1 MSLII
6 VPEAIDDKSLI
17 NFFQGWYW
25 ISDPKPPVIID
36 FMGCDFIAPYGATL
50 FAAYILWLK
59 ETKRRKV
66 TVQSTKKSVAG
77 NFLLQCGFFE
87 LIGEDGATPTE
98 PREDRTVKLTRISS
112 SSDIPAFA
120 NMVMNILQIEDEELA
135 GAVKYSLVELLRN
148 VVQHSGSL
156 NGGVAMAQYYPK
168 TGLVEICVADTGVG
182 IKSTINHAYPEID
195 SNLNA
200 LKFATLPHV
209 SGTFGPSIYGSMG
222 DNAGLGLF
230 FIKQIASLSSG
241 GFFLG
246 SKDDLIDIW
255 GDENGVQRKL
265 YRHARAA
272 GWPGTFAYLQ
282 LRRDTIVE
290 FDSILSVCRHLA
302 AEARKYPAELALDFI
317 EEVPEIDDLVVVKVI
332 EFEENVEIAALVR
345 DNTVLPSINSGKMVV
360 LDFYKVKFATQS
372 FVHALM
378 YKVIRDGQQIGATLS
393 IARCTNSTR
402 EAVIAVAAYAKV
414 QASGK

>member
-1 MSLII
+1 MPPII

-66 TVQSTKKSVAG
+66 MVQSTKRSVAG

-168 TGLVEICVADTGVG
+168 TGLVEI
-182 IKSTINHAYPEID
+182 
-195 SNLNA
+195 
-200 LKFATLPHV
+200 
-209 SGTFGPSIYGSMG
+209 
-222 DNAGLGLF
+222 
-230 FIKQIASLSSG
+230 
-241 GFFLG
+241 
-246 SKDDLIDIW
+246 
-255 GDENGVQRKL
+255 
-265 YRHARAA
+265 
-272 GWPGTFAYLQ
+272 
-282 LRRDTIVE
+282 
-290 FDSILSVCRHLA
+290 
-302 AEARKYPAELALDFI
+302 
-317 EEVPEIDDLVVVKVI
+317 
-332 EFEENVEIAALVR
+332 
-345 DNTVLPSINSGKMVV
+345 
-360 LDFYKVKFATQS
+360 
-372 FVHALM
+372 
-378 YKVIRDGQQIGATLS
+378 
-393 IARCTNSTR
+393 
-402 EAVIAVAAYAKV
+402 
-414 QASGK
+414 